1 MALELNRVDLEKKVA
16 ELEQREK
23 ALQKELNLYKLAID
37 SAELGIW
44 DYNPGTGYSGF
55 SSRWLGMLGYEP
67 DELPATYDTFLNLL
81 HPDDKEAT
89 AAAVDDFVAQPKA
102 IFSLKFRLR
111 SKNGEWHW
119 IHSKGVVA
127 ETDPQGMV
135 SRMVG
140 VHFDITDRQRLEIE
154 LRTTRFSF
162 DNAPIGIYRIGS
174 DARILDINQQAAMN
188 LGYSVEEMCGMT
200 LFDIDPD
207 VKGGKWKE
215 LWQVLNKRGNDG
227 FERVHRRKDGTQMP
241 VEISSK
247 LLEYDGKPFAISFVK
262 DITERKNAEK
272 EKEYLQKQL
281 LQAQRME
288 SVGHLAGGIAHDFN
302 NILSV
307 IIANTE
313 LAMRNPAVG
322 NSADRY
328 LKQIQDAACRSSDL
342 VKQLLAFAR
351 KQTIKPVV
359 LDINET
365 IAKMLGML
373 RRLIGENIQ
382 LAWVPSPEQCRLML
396 DPSQIDQLL
405 ANMMVNAKDAIEGT
419 GKVTIETRRVEIDE
433 SYRKERLWFKPG
445 IYVMLSVSDTGCGMD
460 RQTQERIFDPFFTT
474 KGIGRGT
481 GLGLATVYG
490 IVRQNKGFIHVY
502 SEIGRGTTFKL
513 YFPATEVP
521 VEKNKSRISP
531 ESTSTGTETV
541 LIVEDDPGILEVAG
555 AILRHCGYTVMAAR
569 APGQAV
575 DMVQSSSGKIDLLLT
590 DVVMPMMNGRELAQ
604 CIEEIRPGI
613 KCLYMSGYTADVIA
627 DHGVL
632 NEGVNFLSKP
642 FTVPELAR
650 KVREVLDG

>member
-1 MALELNRVDLEKKVA
+1 VASELNLSDLEKKVA

-23 ALQKELNLYKLAID
+23 ALLKELDLYKLAID

-44 DYNPGTGYSGF
+44 DYKPLTGDSRF
-55 SSRWLGMLGYEP
+55 SSQWLGMLGYET
-67 DELPATYDTFLNLL
+67 DELPSTYDTFLNLL
-81 HPDDKEAT
+81 HPDDKEAI
-89 AAAVDDFVAQPKA
+89 AAAVHDFVAQPKA

-111 SKNGEWHW
+111 AKNGDWRW

-127 ETDPQGMV
+127 ATDPQGRV
-135 SRMVG
+135 TRMVG
-140 VHFDITDRQRLEIE
+140 VHFDITDRQRLEID
-154 LRTTRFSF
+154 LSTTRFSF
-162 DNAPIGIYRIGS
+162 DNAPIGIYRIAS
-174 DARILDINQQAAMN
+174 DARILDINKQAAMN
-188 LGYSVEEMCGMT
+188 LGYSVEEMRGMT

-207 VKGGKWKE
+207 VKGGIWKE
-215 LWQVLNKRGNDG
+215 LWKVLNKRGNDG

-247 LLEYDGKPFAISFVK
+247 LLEYDGTPFAISFVK

-307 IIANTE
+307 IIANAD

-342 VKQLLAFAR
+342 VRQLLAFAR

-373 RRLIGENIQ
+373 RRLIGENIE
-382 LAWVPSPEQCRLML
+382 LTWVPVPERCRVML

-405 ANMMVNAKDAIEGT
+405 ANLMVNARDAIDGT
-419 GKVTIETRRVEIDE
+419 GKVTIETKRVEINE
-433 SYRKERLWFKPG
+433 SYRKKRLWFKPG

-474 KGIGRGT
+474 KGVGRGT

-490 IVRQNKGFIHVY
+490 IVRQNKGFIHVS

-521 VEKNKSRISP
+521 VEKINSGISP
-531 ESTSTGTETV
+531 ESTLTGSETV
-541 LIVEDDPGILEVAG
+541 LIVEDDPGILEVAE
-555 AILRHCGYTVMAAR
+555 AILSHCGYTVMAAR

-590 DVVMPMMNGRELAQ
+590 DVVMPVMNGRELAQ
-604 CIEEIRPGI
+604 RIEEIRPGI
-613 KCLYMSGYTADVIA
+613 KCLFMSGYTADVIA